1 MLQLNCHRFSQ
12 LALWFTP
19 KPEYG
24 TDSIT
29 VLWEHVVFLSTFTS
43 LAASVAGYWFTQK
56 YSIRSHFW
64 SDSLHFE
71 KKLPSLM
78 LFFLSYTVSI
88 GWFMLL
94 LSFPFFLLVCF
105 NCFQLFLF
113 PLLLLFSPVVLNF
126 FGLLFFLF
134 SFLLFLFLFQFC
146 ICDGHCFS
154 RIKARFSFP
163 FKWRWLWEFQHL
175 AENITGCMHCSV
187 WVIEASDLALSG
199 WITNVCRQDQV
210 Q

>member
-64 SDSLHFE
+64 SESLHFE

-88 GWFMLL
+88 GTHDHPWH
-94 LSFPFFLLVCF
+94 LSILLVSLEHCR
-105 NCFQLFLF
+105 CS
-113 PLLLLFSPVVLNF
+113 SPVILPAT
-126 FGLLFFLF
+126 
-134 SFLLFLFLFQFC
+134 S
-146 ICDGHCFS
+146 
-154 RIKARFSFP
+154 
-163 FKWRWLWEFQHL
+163 WLETERSCHQWGRRQKDQAQKGTYWH
-175 AENITGCMHCSV
+175 
-187 WVIEASDLALSG
+187 ALCYRYS
-199 WITNVCRQDQV
+199 
-210 Q
+210 